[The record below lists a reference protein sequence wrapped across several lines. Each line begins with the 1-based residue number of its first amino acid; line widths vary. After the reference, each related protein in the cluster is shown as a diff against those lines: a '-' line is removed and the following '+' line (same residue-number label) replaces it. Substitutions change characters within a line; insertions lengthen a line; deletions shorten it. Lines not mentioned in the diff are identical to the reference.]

1 MNGYKPFKVFYFKA
15 DYLNDT
21 LVQKTMERASCQRTI
36 CSMAAGIGRGRAGSR
51 AGIQET
57 AEEAASSVRFSM
69 SQVGDEVIEKG
80 TGGVAKGTGK
90 KTIENGK
97 DYSTRIDN
105 QVEEIE
111 KMPLPSSIST
121 TFKDANYRTVIIKE
135 DIAVYRAFVGHADAG
150 GTFATT
156 SPVVNRIQTKIRG
169 TMKP

>member
-1 MNGYKPFKVFYFKA
+1 LNGYKPFKVFYFKA

-80 TGGVAKGTGK
+80 TGGVAKG
-90 KTIENGK
+90 I
-97 DYSTRIDN
+97 
-105 QVEEIE
+105 
-111 KMPLPSSIST
+111 SIIFIT
-121 TFKDANYRTVIIKE
+121 VKPFANKHSFFIIKNT
-135 DIAVYRAFVGHADAG
+135 Y
-150 GTFATT
+150 
-156 SPVVNRIQTKIRG
+156 K
-169 TMKP
+169 